1 MKKPPRIVTE
11 KFRKRVI
18 GADGGELLFV
28 EAVRDMERC
37 VFAMEKAELHFSTA
51 GRRVKKSISNV
62 FSDPDANYTV
72 WFWAAVSSPEK
83 PEFIRGQCLQGLKQA
98 CPKKF
103 RLFEYWAKSDLDE
116 MEEDR
121 EPFDTEIHAKILEQ
135 AGTMLVEA
143 CQRGSLIHIGEF
155 IKHLSENYRVATSE
169 EKELLRVIRDIAE
182 REWEVPFQ
190 KDVREE
196 WISLRTGRDEDS
208 FRRTRDAIGFK
219 WLPTASRGP
228 QRI

>member
-37 VFAMEKAELHFSTA
+37 VFVSEKIELHFSTA

-72 WFWAAVSSPEK
+72 WFWAAVASREGWYRDQFL
-83 PEFIRGQCLQGLKQA
+83 EGLKQA
-98 CPKKF
+98 SPKQF
-103 RLFEYWAKSDLDE
+103 RLFKYWAKSDLDE

-121 EPFDTEIHAKILEQ
+121 EPFDTEIHAKILEH
-135 AGTMLVEA
+135 AGTVLVEA
-143 CQRGSLIHIGEF
+143 CQRGNLIQIGEF
-155 IKHLSENYRVATSE
+155 IKHLSENYRVATFE